1 MSTTTMPSESARVC
15 NECGTEFFST
25 HSNCCVKC
33 LLRNSLTKKD
43 EENSQRSRMK
53 ECAQIKSLKK
63 GAKPAQE
70 QLHGTTAKEEA
81 NKTKHRRMKESAPAQ
96 SLNKGTKPVQ
106 EQLHGTPDKAE
117 AKKTK
122 PYLDDDG
129 NASCPLCQKSIP
141 YSQLDTHIENTHGS
155 GLLGYYKPWS
165 RQGRVRA
172 TFVSAGAPGLSKH
185 RK

>member
-15 NECGTEFFST
+15 NECGAEFFST

-33 LLRNSLTKKD
+33 LLRNSLTKKE
-43 EENSQRSRMK
+43 EENSQRRRMK
-53 ECAQIKSLKK
+53 ECAQIKPLKN
-63 GAKPAQE
+63 GAKPA
-70 QLHGTTAKEEA
+70 
-81 NKTKHRRMKESAPAQ
+81 
-96 SLNKGTKPVQ
+96 Q

-122 PYLDDDG
+122 PYLDADG
-129 NASCPLCQKSIP
+129 NASCPLCQKLIP
-141 YSQLDTHIENTHGS
+141 YSQLDTHIENAHGS